1 MPQTRAALTGLVAP
15 HPSGSAGTSTPEIP
29 ALIPR
34 AEDPSHQ
41 LLWPLPL
48 PSPNTLILGG
58 CFLHVSVSPARP
70 SSRQAP
76 CLSQFC
82 LSPVP
87 STVLVWRKC
96 SVVMCGRREE
106 GRTEGRKR
114 GWKERKKGGNLG
126 KKVLRLLL
134 PDSPWCVRHVTSPRP
149 SFVLTCERNTLRGLC
164 THQRDSRCKK
174 SLAEGKSS
182 VKFRGIHSWRGDPWR
197 DGGSFP
203 RSFICHHCQE
213 SISLLSQGNF

>member
-1 MPQTRAALTGLVAP
+1 MPHTRAALTWLVAP

-48 PSPNTLILGG
+48 PPPNTDPWRLLS
-58 CFLHVSVSPARP
+58 HMSVSPARP

-82 LSPVP
+82 LFPVP

-96 SVVMCGRREE
+96 SVVTCGRREE

-114 GWKERKKGGNLG
+114 GWKERKEEGRKLEQKSVVASTPGFPLVCQACNL
-126 KKVLRLLL
+126 
-134 PDSPWCVRHVTSPRP
+134 
-149 SFVLTCERNTLRGLC
+149 
-164 THQRDSRCKK
+164 
-174 SLAEGKSS
+174 SS
-182 VKFRGIHSWRGDPWR
+182 AQFCSH
-197 DGGSFP
+197 
-203 RSFICHHCQE
+203 
-213 SISLLSQGNF
+213 L